1 MNDYY
6 EDTHRSLYR
15 SRRGILFGVCRGIG
29 EYTNF
34 SVFWIRV
41 IVVAATFFSG
51 LWPVPAA
58 YFLAALLMKLEPVA
72 KIHNDEEREFYSSF
86 TASRAMAL
94 QRVKRA
100 FDRLDRRVQR
110 MESIVTSKEY
120 DWERRLN
127 S

>member
-1 MNDYY
+1 MRIH
-6 EDTHRSLYR
+6 TRPCTAHGAASC
-15 SRRGILFGVCRGIG
+15 SACAGGIA

-41 IVVAATFFSG
+41 IVVATSFCSG
-51 LWPVPAA
+51 LWPVPVA
-58 YFLAALLMKLEPVA
+58 YFVAALLIKLEPVA
-72 KIHNDEEREFYSSF
+72 KIHNDEDREFYSSF
-86 TASRAMAL
+86 TASRGMAL
-94 QRVKRA
+94 QRLKHA

-110 MESIVTSKEY
+110 METVVTSKEY

>member
-1 MNDYY
+1 MNEYY
-6 EDTHRSLYR
+6 EEPQKTLYR

-41 IVVAATFFSG
+41 IVVAASFFSG
-51 LWPVPAA
+51 LWPVPIA
-58 YFLAALLMKLEPVA
+58 YFVAALLMKLEPVA
-72 KIHNDEEREFYSSF
+72 QIHNDEEREFYSSF
-86 TASRAMAL
+86 TASRRMAL
-94 QRVKRA
+94 NRLRHA

-110 MESIVTSKEY
+110 MESVVTSKEY